1 MRDSRQP
8 CVVEDP
14 CTPRNFRHE
23 NRETS
28 GMPAGH
34 DDGRPAGEGLG
45 RTARM
50 DVPEESDSG
59 IATYESFE
67 PRWETVEGE

>member
-1 MRDSRQP
+1 
-8 CVVEDP
+8 
-14 CTPRNFRHE
+14 
-23 NRETS
+23 
-28 GMPAGH
+28 MPAGH

-45 RTARM
+45 RTARR

-67 PRWETVEGE
+67 PRWETVDGE